1 MYDRFER
8 LFKYCP
14 TKDGLNIAMMPK
26 RIFFLIIV
34 FLCCLNSS
42 FAQEKGP
49 EVSLK
54 DGQIQVILSDSSIKT
69 LDYSKDNKY
78 SDLNLKKWIVYE
90 KADPV
95 KEAIKVYK
103 NKAETSR
110 VREVWIVDR
119 DGKIKSVVLEYEYN
133 EGKDKLVFSSDEDF
147 VYYFGL
153 SDHGGNVIYGVNL
166 LDGKEF
172 LVASNAV
179 EFDVFSWN
187 SVICPLIRIC
197 AGIIFPICAVLDF
210 AKRLL
215 LAKSC
220 SAITTSKSFLEST
233 TNLSL

>member
-1 MYDRFER
+1 LNGCCMYDRFER

-179 EFDVFSWN
+179 EFDVTTCPDDKSYVIVQVEGEVLNYYVYTLNGNNLDAATYSGTLAAFSKD
-187 SVICPLIRIC
+187 VC
-197 AGIIFPICAVLDF
+197 D
-210 AKRLL
+210 
-215 LAKSC
+215 
-220 SAITTSKSFLEST
+220 
-233 TNLSL
+233 